1 MTIETVLFDFSGTL
15 FDPARVVDGPAFAAC
30 AKRRGRELAESRAH
44 TLGHRILEYGESP
57 AGLRERVRCD
67 LSAAEHRAGWV
78 ATAVLVPG
86 VDPVLA
92 EAFHDCITDPA
103 RWRPYQDTGPVLRAL
118 RDDGVR
124 VGVVSN
130 CGWDL
135 RGSFERAGLA
145 DLVDAYALSFEH
157 GCAKPG
163 PELFRV
169 ALDALAADPARTVM
183 VGDDARTDSGALSV
197 GIAVRL
203 LPAAPSHPAPRGLGR
218 VLSAATL
225 LRE

>member
-1 MTIETVLFDFSGTL
+1 VTIDTVLFDFSGTL

-30 AKRRGRELAESRAH
+30 AERRGRRLEVSRADV
-44 TLGHRILEYGESP
+44 LGHRILEYGESP
-57 AGLRERVRCD
+57 AGLRARVRCD
-67 LSAAEHRAGWV
+67 LSAAEHRAGWL

-92 EAFHDCITDPA
+92 DAFHDCITDPA
-103 RWRPYQDTGPVLRAL
+103 RWLPYADTEPVLRAL
-118 RDDGVR
+118 RADGVR

-135 RGSFERAGLA
+135 RAAFHRAGLA

-157 GCAKPG
+157 GYAKPG
-163 PELFRV
+163 PELFGV

-183 VGDDARTDSGALSV
+183 VGDDPRSDAGALSA

-203 LPAAPSHPAPRGLGR
+203 LPAAPPHPAPRGLIG

-225 LRE
+225 RRE